1 MNTKYRAT
9 ILFDKGL
16 ETEQK
21 LEFDSFNERVG
32 SNSLSLS
39 IRYEIGE
46 GEGVS
51 DLKPFTGMTF
61 STVEITDADGRNV
74 PVFGSYT
81 RVDDTVVNYYCADSI
96 YTVTVTVC

>member
-1 MNTKYRAT
+1 MNTKHRAT

-16 ETEQK
+16 ETERR
-21 LEFDSFNERVG
+21 LEFDSFNESVG

-39 IRYEIGE
+39 IRYEISDGE
-46 GEGVS
+46 SVS

-61 STVEITDADGRNV
+61 STVEITDADGHNV

-81 RVDDTVVNYYCADSI
+81 RVDDAVVNYYCADSI